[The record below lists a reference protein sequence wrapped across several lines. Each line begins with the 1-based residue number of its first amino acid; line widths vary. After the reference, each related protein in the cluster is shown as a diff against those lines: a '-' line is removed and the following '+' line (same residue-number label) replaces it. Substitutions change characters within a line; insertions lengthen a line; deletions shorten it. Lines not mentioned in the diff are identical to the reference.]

1 MRKPVVLGF
10 LALLASF
17 VPAFAGTVYVPLA
30 TQQQIGDVLYR
41 TEVVVS
47 NPGEVSRR
55 FSTAFVPTG
64 RSGVQASR
72 ASQSISVLPNGTFLL
87 TNVAPA
93 GQTGVLEISGAPQL
107 AVTARIEAVSRSGQ
121 VLASTPIPVIGSENL
136 IPKNQ
141 TVQIQGIERTARGT
155 IQRFGLLNLGAREA
169 QCSVSAFQVSGAPVG
184 NAARLTVQPRS
195 HTAFAAPLAA
205 LGAALFTDVRVE
217 VTCSQPFYAYALQ
230 AAADGGAL
238 SFLAPSGSLESR
250 LEAAADL
257 RSGDDTPQGG
267 GQDNG
272 GNGDGGDGNGGGGA
286 NPPAGSGPI
295 AGHDSLSYPGL
306 FLAATRGDSYRA
318 FDLPLRPGVR
328 YRRITVDFD
337 LYLNRWQTPL
347 FHGITALRR
356 NDRTLYYGL
365 IVRGDRNKTVLDL
378 GKDQLERVE
387 GPWKQ
392 RSEYHIRLEADAQTR
407 TVTFNLFQGGRL
419 VHTLSGRMT
428 TPDLSVTDQQKIRVD
443 FGGTKVA
450 DGAYFPPYG
459 WRYSNL
465 VVRAEPF

>member
-47 NPGEVSRR
+47 NPGNVSRR
-55 FSTAFVPTG
+55 FTTAFIPTG
-64 RSGVQASR
+64 RNGVQAGR
-72 ASQSISVLPNGTFLL
+72 TSQAISVLPNGTFLL

-93 GQTGVLEISGAPQL
+93 GQEGILEISGAPQL
-107 AVTARIEAVSRSGQ
+107 AISARVEAVSRSGQ
-121 VLASTPIPVIGSENL
+121 ILASTPVPVIGSENL
-136 IPKNQ
+136 IPKNEI
-141 TVQIQGIERTARGT
+141 VQIQGIERTARGT
-155 IQRFGLLNLGAREA
+155 VQRFGLLNLGARDA
-169 QCSVSAFQVSGAPVG
+169 QCSALAFQVSGAPVG
-184 NAARLTVQPRS
+184 NAARFTVQARS
-195 HTAFAAPLAA
+195 HAAFAAPLAA
-205 LGAALFTDVRVE
+205 LGSALFTDVRVE
-217 VTCSQPFYAYALQ
+217 VTCNQPFYAYALQ
-230 AAADGGAL
+230 VAADGGAL

-250 LEAAADL
+250 LGAAADL
-257 RSGDDTPQGG
+257 RGDDDTPTGGDQGG
-267 GQDNG
+267 DDNG
-272 GNGDGGDGNGGGGA
+272 GNGNGGGSDDT
-286 NPPAGSGPI
+286 NPPAGSGPV
-295 AGHDSLSYPGL
+295 AGQDSLSYPGL
-306 FLAATRGDSYRA
+306 FLAAKRGDSYRA

-328 YRRITVDFD
+328 YKRITVDFD
-337 LYLNRWQTPL
+337 LYLNKWQTPL

-378 GKDQLERVE
+378 GRDQLERVE
-387 GPWKQ
+387 GPWRQ
-392 RSEYHIRLEADAQTR
+392 RSQYHIRMEADAQTR
-407 TVTFNLFQGGRL
+407 TVTFQMFQGGRV
-419 VHTLSGRMT
+419 VHRLSGRMT
-428 TPDLSVTDQQKIRVD
+428 TPDLSVTGQQKIRVD

-465 VVRAEPF
+465 TVRAEPF